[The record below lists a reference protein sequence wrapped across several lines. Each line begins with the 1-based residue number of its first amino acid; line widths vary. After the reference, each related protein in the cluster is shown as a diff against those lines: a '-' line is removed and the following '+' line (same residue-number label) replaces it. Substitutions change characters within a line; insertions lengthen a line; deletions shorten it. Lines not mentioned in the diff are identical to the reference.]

1 MPKIVISSD
10 FHLKFS
16 AQFDRMTESGL
27 PSRLEEIIKSV
38 NWVVEI
44 GKKHKA
50 TIFIGCGDIF
60 DASEKLNTKEG
71 LAIMKMFQHIK
82 SKYSNAFFLVGNH
95 DQISSNHNIL
105 DLFSPIIKVF
115 SKPSFIDIPGARLFL
130 LPYLRESE
138 DTYKAIKNFETCD
151 CPGKK
156 YMFGHFWDASMMSV
170 DPEAV
175 DLSKINTAFF
185 NRVFLGHYHTPT
197 VDLSNK
203 VIYIGTLL
211 NKRFTETGMKG
222 CFILDTETN
231 KLEFFK
237 NPNSPE
243 FFILQD
249 TNILN
254 NLETLTEQAYYRI
267 ACDPSNVLEVTKLLS
282 NVKGFELVSKEVE
295 DGLNN
300 NISIM
305 NIEKK
310 NSSSLK
316 DYILDNCKLFLP
328 ENYDLNEFKEAGI
341 KFMENL

>member
-1 MPKIVISSD
+1 MPKIIISSD

-16 AQFDRMTESGL
+16 AQFDRMTENNL
-27 PSRLEEIIKSV
+27 PSRLEEIIESV
-38 NWVVEI
+38 NWVVET

-50 TIFIGCGDIF
+50 TIFIGCGDVF

-105 DLFSPIIKVF
+105 DLFSPIVKVF
-115 SKPSFIDIPGARLFL
+115 SKPSFIDVPGSRLFL

-138 DTYKAIKNFETCD
+138 DTYKAVKDFEAYD

-156 YMFGHFWDASMMSV
+156 YMFGHFWDTSIMSV
-170 DPEAV
+170 DAEAI
-175 DLSKINTAFF
+175 DISKINTGFF
-185 NRVFLGHYHTPT
+185 DRVFLGHYHVPT
-197 VDLSNK
+197 ANVENK
-203 VIYIGTLL
+203 IIYVGTLL
-211 NKRFTETGMKG
+211 NKRFNEIGPKG
-222 CFILDTETN
+222 CWILDTETN
-231 KLEFFK
+231 KLDFYK
-237 NPNSPE
+237 NPNSPD
-243 FFILQD
+243 FIITQD

-254 NLETLTEQAYYRI
+254 SLETLTEQAYYRV

-282 NVKGFELVSKEVE
+282 NVKGFELISKEAE
-295 DGLNN
+295 DGISSK
-300 NISIM
+300 ISIM

-316 DYILDNCKLFLP
+316 DYILANCKLFLP
-328 ENYDLNEFKEAGI
+328 ENVTEDEFKEAGTT
-341 KFMENL
+341 FLSSL